1 MLQYLFLEIDPSTII
16 SMEKYKTIIETA
28 KLSAYGNCVNTML
41 AKMKTAYDTIIE
53 NGDTHN
59 DCLRHLFKALL
70 TSSYKRFVGHIET
83 LQNGYIQDTSTCTVS
98 HLISYAKNM
107 YTNLVDFGEWG
118 KVDPQETKL
127 LALQTQ
133 FVKYKK
139 DSPKGTTCPTV
150 PKGKAPVLNPLRK
163 VKKGDSMI
171 IDGKQMWWCP
181 KHIHPRGEFN
191 GLYMEHKPE
200 DHHIWAAEKKRKK
213 EEYKKKKLA
222 SKAGTSTPNNAK
234 PKSFKM
240 NDKLRTALCTQGQLT
255 PELLEEIIENSR
267 DF

>member
-1 MLQYLFLEIDPSTII
+1 
-16 SMEKYKTIIETA
+16 
-28 KLSAYGNCVNTML
+28 ML
-41 AKMKTAYDTIIE
+41 AKMQTAYDTILE

-59 DCLRHLFKALL
+59 DYLRHLFKALL
-70 TSSYKRFVGHIET
+70 TASCRRFVGRIET
-83 LQNGYIQDTSTCTVS
+83 PQNGYIQDTSTVTVS

-118 KVDPQETKL
+118 KIDPQETKL

-133 FVKYKK
+133 FAKYKK
-139 DSPKGTTCPTV
+139 DHPKNSTCPTA
-150 PKGKAPVLNPLRK
+150 PKGKLPELNPLRK

-181 KHIHPRGEFN
+181 QHVHPRGKFN

-200 DHHIWAAEKKRKK
+200 EHHIWAAEKKRKK

-222 SKAGTSTPNNAK
+222 RKAGSPNNSHNNNK
-234 PKSFKM
+234 PKSFKI
-240 NDKLRTALCTQGQLT
+240 NDQLRTALCTQGQLT
-255 PELLEEIIENSR
+255 PERLEEIIENSR
-267 DF
+267 DFQRARMWNRQRCSDL